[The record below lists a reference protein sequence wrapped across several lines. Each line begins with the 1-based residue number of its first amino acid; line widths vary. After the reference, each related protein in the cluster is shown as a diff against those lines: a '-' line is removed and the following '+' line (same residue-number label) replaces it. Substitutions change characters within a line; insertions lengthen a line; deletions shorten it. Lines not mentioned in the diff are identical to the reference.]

1 MENKMTK
8 RINFSI
14 DQIADGGAQV
24 KLNRALE
31 KIAENIMDPN
41 TDPTK
46 KRKLQMNVT
55 FEPAKS
61 GEAVDVDVQVKTTLA
76 PEVSVG
82 TTLLIGKDSRGKAV
96 VNELKSGAKGQTYI
110 DPDDGEVK
118 TDTGETVEQVEKQDK
133 VIDLQKK
140 KG

>member
-1 MENKMTK
+1 MTK

-14 DQIADGGAQV
+14 DQVADGGAQV

-82 TTLLIGKDSRGKAV
+82 TTLLIGKDSTGKAV
-96 VNELKSGAKGQTYI
+96 VNELKSGAKGQTFI
-110 DPDDGEVK
+110 DPDDGK
-118 TDTGETVEQVEKQDK
+118 IKDDTGRPIEEAEKQDK